1 MLDYRSWSSRW
12 RRRALALSVAL
23 CACAVFAIPGC
34 GGESSAEIDRTLPD
48 REQIEAVV
56 LGFYDAIARDDVSAA
71 CEHLSPAGR
80 GVAIAKRV
88 PLGSAIPPATKEQ
101 CANGEPF
108 PGLLGNV
115 VLKGVLDG
123 GGLRISKIDITGP
136 RANVILSA
144 GAIDGVQRLSET
156 PEGWKIDR
164 YENPVR
170 V

>member
-1 MLDYRSWSSRW
+1 MLDYRSRCSRW

-34 GGESSAEIDRTLPD
+34 GGESSAEIDRTLSD

-56 LGFYDAIARDDVSAA
+56 LGFYEAIARDDVSAA

-80 GVAIAKRV
+80 GVAVAKRV
-88 PLGSAIPPATKEQ
+88 PLGSAIPSATKEQ
-101 CANGEPF
+101 CVNAEPSR
-108 PGLLGNV
+108 LRGNV
-115 VLKGVLDG
+115 VLKHVLDG
-123 GGLRISKIDITGP
+123 GGLRISKIEITGT

-156 PEGWKIDR
+156 PQGWKIDR

-170 V
+170 T